1 MSDAPDRP
9 PGQHRRTRLTRVGV
23 AEDVSVG
30 AVAAPLHLT
39 TTYVWPDPHTKP
51 ALDYGRSSS
60 PNRQLLERALAEL
73 EGAAGG
79 VITASGMAAID
90 LVLSLLRPGDLV
102 LAPHDCYGGTH
113 RLMSA
118 RAARGHFDVAFVDQ
132 TDLAAVDRALAA
144 RAPKLVWIETP
155 SNPLMRVT
163 DITALVEKAR
173 AMGALSAADNT
184 FLTPARQQPLA
195 LGCDVV
201 VHSTTKFLNGHGD
214 VIGGAALAADP
225 ACVDALKWWSN
236 CAGLAGAPFD
246 AYQTLRGLRTLFARL
261 DAQEATAA
269 ALAER
274 LASRLGPERVHYPGL
289 NSHPQHALAA
299 RQQSGFGAM
308 ASMTLAD
315 GAAAD
320 AFLRAL
326 RLIPVAASLGGFETL
341 ACRPATMTHAGM
353 APDARAAAGVHDGL
367 IRVSVGLEHEAD
379 LWTDIARALDAAGA

>member
-1 MSDAPDRP
+1 MTRRP
-9 PGQHRRTRLTRVGV
+9 QPSLGEQPRTRLARVGV
-23 AEDVSVG
+23 AEDQSVG

-39 TTYVWPDPHTKP
+39 TTYVWPDPETKP
-51 ALDYGRSSS
+51 ALDYGRAAN
-60 PNRQLLERALAEL
+60 PNRALLERALAEL
-73 EGAAGG
+73 EGAVGG
-79 VITASGMAAID
+79 VVTASGMAAID

-113 RLMSA
+113 RLLSA

-144 RAPKLVWIETP
+144 RAPTLVWIETP
-155 SNPLMRVT
+155 SNPLMRVA
-163 DITALVEKAR
+163 DIAAVTTRAR
-173 AMGALSAADNT
+173 AVGALTAADNT

-201 VHSTTKFLNGHGD
+201 VHSTTKFLNGHSD
-214 VIGGAALAADP
+214 VIGGAALAADRDR
-225 ACVDALKWWSN
+225 VDELKWWAN
-236 CAGLAGAPFD
+236 CAGLTGAPFD

-269 ALAER
+269 TLAARLAE
-274 LASRLGPERVHYPGL
+274 RLGPERVHYPGL
-289 NSHPQHALAA
+289 ASHPQHGLAA

-308 ASMTLAD
+308 ASFALTD
-315 GAAAD
+315 GPTAD

-353 APDARAAAGVHDGL
+353 DPTARAAAGVHEGL
-367 IRVSVGLEHEAD
+367 IRLSVGLEHAAD
-379 LWTDIARALDAAGA
+379 LWADIVSGLDAAGL